1 MKLKNLIKAQKG
13 LGDTVEIVTKVTG
26 IKSAVE
32 SVTKAMGKEDCG
44 CDRRKEQLNNAFPYK
59 K

>member
-1 MKLKNLIKAQKG
+1 MKLKDLIKAQKG
-13 LGDTVEIVTKVTG
+13 LGDTVGLVTKVTG

-44 CDRRKEQLNNAFPYK
+44 CNRRQETLNQKFPYK